1 MSNLK
6 HPIMLLVAE
15 RKEIA
20 TSLQHHGD
28 DITKKKERLQG
39 INEAIGILNDVIR
52 KDELEKREKKEKA
65 LRGL

>member
-1 MSNLK
+1 MSNLDY
-6 HPIMLLVAE
+6 PISILIAE
-15 RKEIA
+15 HKEIQK
-20 TSLQHHGD
+20 SLLRHGD
-28 DITKKKERLQG
+28 DIIKKRELLAG